1 MISRQELEQLKEQ
14 QKEIEKDYRTI
25 LNGICKHK
33 QKERNSKMNSD
44 AKDAKNQ
51 EESKLNKKFA
61 EMDKALEKT
70 RRNYEALFCKLQPF
84 INDANLEPA
93 TIKAKEEIE
102 EMTSPA
108 INTLSNFI
116 KTIKEMDRDCSNIL
130 KSLEL

>member
-51 EESKLNKKFA
+51 EESKLSKKFA

-84 INDANLEPA
+84 INDSKLGVLE
-93 TIKAKEEIE
+93 KKEEPE
-102 EMTSPA
+102 ETTSPA
-108 INTLSNFI
+108 INTLHHFI
-116 KTIKEMDRDCSNIL
+116 KTIKEMDKNCSNIL
-130 KSLEL
+130 DSLEL